1 MNRHGRHLSRDHR
14 HGRKQQPIRRR
25 PERECATWSPT
36 SHTLW
41 HDRGIEALVAVE
53 RDVLK
58 RMWDADSHLTRA
70 SAAVAVG
77 CTEGDGVD
85 PAIAATRALG
95 ANRCRRGAD
104 ALAVRRRVAAARR
117 VDGFILSDAGDH
129 DLDRITVRIAEAE
142 HVDRNEGS
150 GMRGRGEGLAR
161 RIRCL
166 SYATC

>member
-1 MNRHGRHLSRDHR
+1 MITGTAGSSSLSVADRSANALP
-14 HGRKQQPIRRR
+14 GRRR
-25 PERECATWSPT
+25 RIRYGTTVESK
-36 SHTLW
+36 LW
-41 HDRGIEALVAVE
+41 HAVE
-53 RDVLK
+53 CDVLK
-58 RMWDADSHLTRA
+58 RMWDADSHLSRA
-70 SAAVAVG
+70 SVAVAVG

-129 DLDRITVRIAEAE
+129 DLDRITVRIADAE

>member
-1 MNRHGRHLSRDHR
+1 
-14 HGRKQQPIRRR
+14 
-25 PERECATWSPT
+25 
-36 SHTLW
+36 
-41 HDRGIEALVAVE
+41 
-53 RDVLK
+53 
-58 RMWDADSHLTRA
+58 MWDADSHLSRA

-129 DLDRITVRIAEAE
+129 DLDRITVRIADAE